1 VNIFYLAHSPNDCAK
16 MHCDKHVIKMI
27 LETAQLLSTAHHER
41 GSTAPYKPTHRNHP
55 SAVWVRSGVKQY
67 RWAYSLLE
75 ALSAEYTLRYGKVHK
90 TWERCS
96 EALSEPPTAI
106 HDIEW
111 SEPPQCMPE
120 ECKHKSAVIAYRRY
134 YEFKRAEWASR
145 GLEMKWSA

>member
-1 VNIFYLAHSPNDCAK
+1 MNIFYLAHNPTDCAK
-16 MHCDKHVIKMI
+16 LHCNKHVVKMI

-41 GSTAPYKPTHRNHP
+41 GSTAPYKSTHRNHP

-67 RWAYSLLE
+67 RWAYRLLE
-75 ALSAEYTLRYGKVHK
+75 ALSDEYTNRYGKVHK

-106 HDIEW
+106 EDIDW

-120 ECKHKSAVIAYRRY
+120 ECKHKSTVIAYRRY
-134 YEFKRAEWASR
+134 YEHKRAEWAGR
-145 GLEMKWSA
+145 GLIMKWSV

>member
-1 VNIFYLAHSPNDCAK
+1 MNIFYLAHSPSDCAK
-16 MHCDKHVIKMI
+16 MHCDKHVVKMI

-67 RWAYSLLE
+67 NWAYSLLE
-75 ALSAEYTLRYGKVHK
+75 ALSDEYTLRYGKVHK
-90 TWERCS
+90 TWQRCS
-96 EALSEPPTAI
+96 EALREPPTAI

-120 ECKHKSAVIAYRRY
+120 ECKHKSTVIAYRQY
-134 YEFKRAEWASR
+134 YAFKRAEWASR

>member
-1 VNIFYLAHSPNDCAK
+1 MNIFYLAHSPSDCAK

-106 HDIEW
+106 KDIEW

-120 ECKHKSAVIAYRRY
+120 ECKHKSTVIAYRRY
-134 YEFKRAEWASR
+134 YEHKRAEWASR
-145 GLEMKWSA
+145 GLVMKWSA

>member
-1 VNIFYLAHSPNDCAK
+1 MNIFYLSHSPSDCAK
-16 MHCDKHVIKMI
+16 MHCDKHVVKMI

-75 ALSAEYTLRYGKVHK
+75 ALSDEYTLRYGKVHK
-90 TWERCS
+90 TWERCA
-96 EALSEPPTAI
+96 EALREPPVAI
-106 HDIEW
+106 QDIEW

-120 ECKHKSAVIAYRRY
+120 ECKHKSTVIAYRRY
-134 YEFKRAEWASR
+134 YEHKRAEWATR